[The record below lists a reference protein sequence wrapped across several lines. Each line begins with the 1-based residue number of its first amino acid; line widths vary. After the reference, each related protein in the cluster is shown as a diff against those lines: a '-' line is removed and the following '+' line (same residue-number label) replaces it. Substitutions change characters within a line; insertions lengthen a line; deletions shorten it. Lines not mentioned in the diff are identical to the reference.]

1 MTESGQLGPEPHDGS
16 GERDYGD
23 LLDPAD
29 GAQQPDEALDAI
41 LSEVVPCAPRDT
53 PEVRAARI
61 EMDRRIF
68 ERAAAEGF
76 RGPVTRK
83 LLLTAYEYAHPVM
96 SFLIGTGRIFSESAR
111 LGRPV
116 RRQPEDVQWTADD
129 RAFLIQ
135 SCVDKGIFDVFYEYG
150 LKKGRWD
157 PARRTAL
164 TTYAVNACSLSFPSV
179 YQKWWRDRVLERSS
193 GDLAGDLPG
202 RLQVD
207 QHQPDPADQV
217 ADRVDAER
225 LLRQMPPPVRNALLL
240 RGTQDATQAEAAAF
254 VGLTEKA
261 LESQIGRTRKRLG
274 LARSGSPKTGQD
286 HTPPPGPEAEID
298 AQEGDCDR

>member
-1 MTESGQLGPEPHDGS
+1 
-16 GERDYGD
+16 
-23 LLDPAD
+23 
-29 GAQQPDEALDAI
+29 
-41 LSEVVPCAPRDT
+41 
-53 PEVRAARI
+53 
-61 EMDRRIF
+61 MDRRIF

-157 PARRTAL
+157 PGPPHCVDDVRG
-164 TTYAVNACSLSFPSV
+164 
-179 YQKWWRDRVLERSS
+179 QRVQPV
-193 GDLAGDLPG
+193 LP
-202 RLQVD
+202 
-207 QHQPDPADQV
+207 
-217 ADRVDAER
+217 
-225 LLRQMPPPVRNALLL
+225 
-240 RGTQDATQAEAAAF
+240 
-254 VGLTEKA
+254 VGL
-261 LESQIGRTRKRLG
+261 
-274 LARSGSPKTGQD
+274 
-286 HTPPPGPEAEID
+286 PEMVA
-298 AQEGDCDR
+298 